1 MKNFT
6 KEIIN
11 RIKTRKWIVKFGK
24 NVKIPGL
31 LGMSVYEVFKIYTIG
46 IIKGALTSRAGGIA
60 FSFFMALF
68 PFLLF
73 MLTLIPYVPIEGFQ
87 EDFLFMIERL
97 LPPNTASS
105 FEGVIRDIINNK
117 YGGLLSFGFIA
128 SIFLMANGV
137 SAVFAGFEYSYHVV
151 EMRSILRQYFISMLM
166 AIVLSVI
173 LVIVVAV
180 TVYFEIG
187 INNLKAHGWLE
198 NDVFWIEK
206 GRYVLLVALIFFSVS
221 VLYKYGAK
229 EVKQKSFFTP
239 GAILTTLLTLLMFRL
254 FSVYVLKFATYNQLY
269 GSIGTLLVL
278 MLFVWLNSIILLL
291 GFELNASINRLQ
303 RDNYLKE
310 DALKKIKIK
319 EGEIIERLEDT
330 KELKEKGK
338 KE

>member
-1 MKNFT
+1 MKKYT
-6 KEIIN
+6 REIIN

-117 YGGLLSFGFIA
+117 YSGLLSFGFIA

-151 EMRSILRQYFISMLM
+151 EMRSILRQYFISMLL

-173 LVIVVAV
+173 LVSVVAFN
-180 TVYFEIG
+180 VYFEIG
-187 INNLKAHGWLE
+187 INDLKAHGWLE

-206 GRYVLLVALIFFSVS
+206 GRYFLLVVLIFFSVS

-229 EVKQKSFFTP
+229 EIKHNTFFTP
-239 GAILTTLLTLLMFRL
+239 GSVLTTLLTILMFKL
-254 FSVYVLKFATYNQLY
+254 FAVYALKFATYNKLY
-269 GSIGTLLVL
+269 GSIGTLLVV
-278 MLFVWLNSIILLL
+278 MLFVWVNSIILLL
-291 GFELNASINRLQ
+291 GFELNASINRLK
-303 RDNYLKE
+303 RNYLQEKE
-310 DALKKIKIK
+310 LLEIELKEAELIEK
-319 EGEIIERLEDT
+319 E
-330 KELKEKGK
+330 KELKELKDTLK
-338 KE
+338 

>member
-1 MKNFT
+1 MRRYLKAILN
-6 KEIIN
+6 K
-11 RIKTRKWIVKFGK
+11 IKTRKWIVKFGK

-31 LGMSVYEVFKIYTIG
+31 LGMSVYEVFKIYTLG

-151 EMRSILRQYFISMLM
+151 EMRSILRQYFISMLL

-173 LVIVVAV
+173 LVSVVAFN
-180 TVYFEIG
+180 VYFEIG
-187 INNLKAHGWLE
+187 INDLKAHGWLE

-229 EVKQKSFFTP
+229 EVKQNTFFTP
-239 GAILTTLLTLLMFRL
+239 GSVLTTLLTILMFKL
-254 FSVYVLKFATYNQLY
+254 FAIYALKFATYNKLY
-269 GSIGTLLVL
+269 GSIGTLLVV
-278 MLFVWLNSIILLL
+278 MLFVWVNAIILLL
-291 GFELNASINRLQ
+291 GFELNASINRLK
-303 RDNYLKE
+303 RNYLKE
-310 DALKKIKIK
+310 KELLEIELKEAELIEK
-319 EGEIIERLEDT
+319 EKEL
-330 KELKEKGK
+330 KELKEKLK
-338 KE
+338 